1 MNPRLSFIISVFG
14 ILLVIVWQ
22 LGFGQMF
29 TSSSYIGSETRDL
42 FDHIALMD
50 QWSWTTD
57 AWNYPTGGRLIPPDL
72 FSMLFAAPWLAF
84 GLERAVAYNLSIA
97 TQVCLNAVSGWY
109 LGRVTDG
116 SPWVSA
122 IVLICAPYCIGQLN
136 SGETETIGL
145 WALTFSLA
153 FLHQKKWIPS
163 GIFAVLTAI
172 GSWYYGAYAATI
184 VGTYS
189 LWVYVQSRDWSNRTP
204 LLAPFSMGIGIA
216 LPAWLYSS
224 MLADPKQMFRGPTM
238 ETYLSEQPRALAA
251 FSSDP
256 TLWLSE
262 VPTAA
267 THIDGLGWSFVALAI
282 TGIWSPI
289 AQGKWKQQWG
299 WLLLLGSALLMSLGP
314 RLHVAQTVIWEWMPY
329 DLWMQLPFLD
339 NMRLP
344 HRWMAVATIAL
355 SVWIAKAAKNMNM
368 PLLASFLLCIE
379 SAWFMPEVE
388 HTIVETPSIVEQFD
402 GPVLQLPT
410 RTMEWDARGR
420 YLVMQRAHQQPI
432 PYSLLMQGWSL
443 PVSEE
448 PLVIAITAMDSQDPI
463 SSRTVEARQFRQEDF
478 ALEVTAWGGFP
489 VDKPQNQTITRLRA
503 LGFSQ
508 VCLHRDLIDSADRT
522 AMENLL
528 LDTLGTPLV
537 TDTEAWLWKL

>member
-1 MNPRLSFIISVFG
+1 MNPRLSFILSIFG
-14 ILLVIVWQ
+14 ILLVIGYQ
-22 LGFGQMF
+22 LGWGHLF
-29 TSSSYIGSETRDL
+29 TPDSYIGSETRDL
-42 FDHIALMD
+42 FDHIALLD

-57 AWNYPTGGRLIPPDL
+57 TWNFPTGGRLIPPDL
-72 FSMLFAAPWLAF
+72 FSMLFAAPWLALGF
-84 GLERAVAYNLSIA
+84 ERAMAYNIA
-97 TQVCLNAVSGWY
+97 MATHICLNAASGWY
-109 LGRVTDG
+109 LGRVTGG
-116 SPWVSA
+116 SPLVNA
-122 IVLICAPYCIGQLN
+122 VVLICAPYCIGQLN

-145 WALTFSLA
+145 WALTLCLA
-153 FLHQKKWIPS
+153 LLHQQKWIAC
-163 GIFAVLTAI
+163 GVLAVLTAI

-184 VGTYS
+184 VTAYSTWTY
-189 LWVYVQSRDWSNRTP
+189 LRTTDWSNRTP
-204 LLAPFSMGIGIA
+204 LLAPLTMGCGIA
-216 LPAWLYSS
+216 VPAWLYSS
-224 MLADPKQMFRGPTM
+224 MLSNDKQMFRGPTM

-262 VPTAA
+262 VPPAA
-267 THIDGLGWSFVALAI
+267 THIDGLGWSFVLLAL
-282 TGIWSPI
+282 TGVWSSI
-289 AQGKWKQQWG
+289 SKHTWRDSWG
-299 WLLLLGSALLMSLGP
+299 WLLLLCSALIMALGP
-314 RLHVAQTVIWEWMPY
+314 QLHIEQTVIWDWMPY
-329 DLWMQLPFLD
+329 DLWMQLPFID

-355 SVWIAKAAKNMNM
+355 SIWIAKGAKNM
-368 PLLASFLLCIE
+368 PLLASFLLCME
-379 SAWFMPEVE
+379 SAWFMPAVE
-388 HTIVETPSIVEQFD
+388 HTIIKTPAIVEQFD

-420 YLVMQRAHQQPI
+420 YLVMQRQHQHPI

-443 PVSEE
+443 PIAEE
-448 PLVIAITAMDSQDPI
+448 PLVIAITALDSEDPI

-489 VDKPQNQTITRLRA
+489 SDKPQHQTITRLKE

-508 VCLHRDLIDSADRT
+508 ICLHRDLIDPDDRT

-528 LDTLGTPLV
+528 LDTLGTPII